1 MAKNIHEKPF
11 EESTRTKLELFRRY
25 IRAWLPVFIQQ
36 KAPLIEIYDFFAGSG
51 TDSIGCP
58 GSPLLILEEIT
69 AHCSKLRE
77 QNSSIEV
84 LCNDIDRNKIT
95 NLKSN
100 IHEKL
105 KACAFENRYPFC
117 DRNDPLTQ
125 CPITLRFC
133 ASDFTELFTE
143 MYSRMFGARNPRLV
157 FIDQYGIKYVTQSV
171 FKQFT
176 QLQRTDFM
184 FFVSSSHIR
193 RFLQLQEFKNYLNA
207 NQINFEGSTPYQTH
221 RIVFNYYKSLIP
233 NGSKYYLGQ
242 FALKKNSNIY
252 GVVFGSQ
259 HPLGLKKF
267 LDVAWEL
274 DKHTGETNFDIDS
287 DSIRTG
293 QTSLDLFG
301 DGSGNKVK
309 KLVAYEEDLLEFLR
323 HGRTNLEIYLF
334 SIENGISIKK
344 TNEAL
349 KAFEKKNLL
358 KFEGEDRRKG
368 AYYLDFEP
376 TKQIKIYSI

>member
-1 MAKNIHEKPF
+1 MTKDIHEKPF
-11 EESTRTKLELFRRY
+11 DESTRTKLELFRRY
-25 IRAWLPVFIQQ
+25 VRAWLLVFVKQ

-51 TDSIGCP
+51 TDSIGTP
-58 GSPLLILEEIT
+58 GSPLLILEEIN
-69 AHCSKLRE
+69 AHCGKLRE
-77 QNSSIEV
+77 QTSTVEV
-84 LCNDIDRNKIT
+84 LCNDMDRNKIT
-95 NLKSN
+95 KLKNN
-100 IHEKL
+100 IHVKL
-105 KACAFENRYPFC
+105 KVCAIENRYPFC
-117 DRNDPLTQ
+117 EQNDPLTQ

-133 ASDFTELFTE
+133 ASDFNELFSE
-143 MYSRMFGARNPRLV
+143 IYLRMFNARNPRLV

-176 QLQRTDFM
+176 QLKRTDFM
-184 FFVSSSHIR
+184 FFISSSHIR
-193 RFLQLQEFKNYLNA
+193 RFLQLQEFKNYLDA

-221 RIVFNYYKSLIP
+221 RIVFNYYKSIIP
-233 NGSKYYLGQ
+233 YGSIYYLGQ

-252 GVVFGSQ
+252 GVIFGSQ

-287 DSIRTG
+287 DPIRTG

-301 DGSGNKVK
+301 DGNLNKVK
-309 KLVAYEEDLLEFLR
+309 KLVAYEKDLLEFLR
-323 HGRTNLEIYLF
+323 LGRTNIEIYLF
-334 SIENGISIKK
+334 SIESGISIKK
-344 TNEAL
+344 TNETL
-349 KAFEKKNLL
+349 KTFEQKDLL
-358 KFEGEDRRKG
+358 NFEGGQRRRG